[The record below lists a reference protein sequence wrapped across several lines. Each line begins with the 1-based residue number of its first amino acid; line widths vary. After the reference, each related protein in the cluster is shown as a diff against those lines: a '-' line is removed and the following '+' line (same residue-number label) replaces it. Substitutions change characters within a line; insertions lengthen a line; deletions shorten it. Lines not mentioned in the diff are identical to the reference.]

1 MSSDSFAHLHVHTEY
16 SMLDGA
22 SLLDGLFERVNK
34 LGMSSIA
41 MTDHGNLHG
50 AFDFWS
56 KAKKHGVKPIIG
68 IEAYLTPGTHRSER
82 KRVRWGKGDLAE
94 EGGNDVAGG
103 GAYTHMT
110 MWAETTEGMHNLFR
124 LASLASLEGYYYKP
138 RMDRELLQRY
148 AKGIIA
154 STGCLSGEIQT
165 RLTLGQYDEAL
176 AAAGEFQDIF
186 GKDNFYLELMDHGIA
201 AERATR
207 EDLLRIAKTLGL
219 ELAEVEQG
227 RAVFVS
233 TPVFEHYN
241 AIGTVHAGYTA
252 TLLDSCMACA
262 VLSALPK
269 GTGFT
274 TMEFK
279 VSLLRPLT
287 KETGIVRAE
296 GTLLSRG
303 RRGATAEG
311 RLSDANGKLLAHA
324 TTTCLIF
331 EF

>member
-1 MSSDSFAHLHVHTEY
+1 MT
-16 SMLDGA
+16 A
-22 SLLDGLFERVNK
+22 STPPDV
-34 LGMSSIA
+34 S
-41 MTDHGNLHG
+41 T
-50 AFDFWS
+50 
-56 KAKKHGVKPIIG
+56 IIVSP
-68 IEAYLTPGTHRSER
+68 EL
-82 KRVRWGKGDLAE
+82 
-94 EGGNDVAGG
+94 
-103 GAYTHMT
+103 
-110 MWAETTEGMHNLFR
+110 
-124 LASLASLEGYYYKP
+124 LASMTGLEYLQKMQRG
-138 RMDRELLQRY
+138 ELP
-148 AKGIIA
+148 G
-154 STGCLSGEIQT
+154 
-165 RLTLGQYDEAL
+165 
-176 AAAGEFQDIF
+176 
-186 GKDNFYLELMDHGIA
+186 MP
-201 AERATR
+201 
-207 EDLLRIAKTLGL
+207 IAKTLGL
-219 ELAEVEQG
+219 ELADVEHG

>member
-1 MSSDSFAHLHVHTEY
+1 MT
-16 SMLDGA
+16 A
-22 SLLDGLFERVNK
+22 SQ
-34 LGMSSIA
+34 
-41 MTDHGNLHG
+41 
-50 AFDFWS
+50 
-56 KAKKHGVKPIIG
+56 P
-68 IEAYLTPGTHRSER
+68 P
-82 KRVRWGKGDLAE
+82 
-94 EGGNDVAGG
+94 DVS
-103 GAYTHMT
+103 TVVVSP
-110 MWAETTEGMHNLFR
+110 EL
-124 LASLASLEGYYYKP
+124 LASMTGLEYLQKMQRG
-138 RMDRELLQRY
+138 ELP
-148 AKGIIA
+148 G
-154 STGCLSGEIQT
+154 
-165 RLTLGQYDEAL
+165 
-176 AAAGEFQDIF
+176 
-186 GKDNFYLELMDHGIA
+186 MP
-201 AERATR
+201 
-207 EDLLRIAKTLGL
+207 IAKTLGL

-227 RAVFVS
+227 RAVFAS